1 MFCLFLFQNNKVHPI
16 IFVMEIEVLSKEK
29 ILSNLLKNRFPNGA
43 KSPYFAFYSSW
54 SGGITFDAEL
64 MVVPVDDHLVHR
76 GDGVFEAIKAVNGK
90 PYLLKPHLERL
101 QRSAAFTGLKLPHS
115 LDGFSELIFSL
126 IEKSRT
132 VLPPNFLI
140 RLFVSRGPGD
150 FTTNPYSTVG
160 SQVYIAL
167 TPLGIYT
174 DQQRAAGV
182 KIGLSRVPA
191 KETWLAPYKTCN
203 YIQNVLVK
211 KESLDQNWDFSI
223 CVDAQGFITESS
235 TENICWINPQGE
247 ICHPFKDRIL
257 LGTMMLRAFQLAE
270 GLGLRVI
277 ANARLHFDDLSKQS
291 EVFLAGTT
299 LDVLRVGSISEQTID
314 VPAYE
319 GSFVKKIHTLLVKD
333 QQ

>member
-1 MFCLFLFQNNKVHPI
+1 
-16 IFVMEIEVLSKEK
+16 MEIEVLSKEK
-29 ILSNLLKNRFPNGA
+29 ILSNLLKNRITGSA

-101 QRSAAFTGLKLPHS
+101 QNSAAFTGLKLPHS
-115 LDGFSELIFSL
+115 VEGFSDLIL
-126 IEKSRT
+126 RIIEKSKA
-132 VLPPNFLI
+132 VLPPHFLI

-150 FTTNPYSTVG
+150 FTTNPYSTMG

-167 TPLGIYT
+167 TPLGIYSE
-174 DQQRAAGV
+174 DQRAAGV
-182 KIGLSRVPA
+182 KIGLSRIPA

-211 KESLDQNWDFSI
+211 KESVDHKWDFSI
-223 CVDAQGFITESS
+223 CVDSQGFITESS
-235 TENICWINPQGE
+235 TENLCWINSNGE
-247 ICHPFKDRIL
+247 ICHPFKDGIL
-257 LGTMMLRAFQLAE
+257 MGTMMLRAFHFAE
-270 GLGLRVI
+270 GLGLRVMP
-277 ANARLHFDDLSKQS
+277 NARLHFDDLAAQS

-299 LDVLRVGSISEQTID
+299 LDVLRVSAIAERLLS

-319 GSFVKKIHTLLVKD
+319 NSFVKKIHSLLVKD

>member
-1 MFCLFLFQNNKVHPI
+1 
-16 IFVMEIEVLSKEK
+16 MEIEVLSKEK
-29 ILSNLLKNRFPNGA
+29 ILSNLLKNRSANSA

-54 SGGITFDAEL
+54 SGGLTFDAEL

-115 LDGFSELIFSL
+115 VEGFSDLIL
-126 IEKSRT
+126 AMIEKSRS
-132 VLPPNFLI
+132 VLPPHFLI

-167 TPLGIYT
+167 TPLGNYT
-174 DQQRAAGV
+174 EEQRAAGV

-211 KESLDQNWDFSI
+211 KESLDQKWDFSI
-223 CVDAQGFITESS
+223 CVDSQGLITESS
-235 TENICWINPQGE
+235 TENLCWINAAGE
-247 ICHPFKDRIL
+247 ICHPFKDGIL
-257 LGTMMLRAFQLAE
+257 MGTMMVRAFQFAE
-270 GLGLRVI
+270 NLGLRVV
-277 ANARLHFDDLSKQS
+277 ANARLHFDELSAQS

-299 LDVLRVGSISEQTID
+299 LDVLRVGAIAD
-314 VPAYE
+314 RRLVVPAYGE
-319 GSFVKKIHTLLVKD
+319 SFVKKIHSLLIKD